1 MCSPQPLLLL
11 RAREVYSEQQFKEHP
26 FSEKTIPGTSFF
38 GTMSI
43 SQETRKTP
51 PARLGCR
58 FTDIILASYQRKS
71 TYHTV
76 VLCVRRCGLEVLS
89 VRRWR

>member
-1 MCSPQPLLLL
+1 MQST
-11 RAREVYSEQQFKEHP
+11 AAIVVEGSREVYSEQQFKEHP

-58 FTDIILASYQRKS
+58 FTDIILASYHSKS